1 MKFNIKKLVIV
12 LVLIMLVSFTAAGIT
27 LYFTGGVSAVS
38 VGAAQIKTSKSFPA
52 QEIENII
59 IKTVSTRVNV
69 IPVVDREVGID
80 FYGNI
85 TTNLTDVK
93 PELSANIE
101 NGTLNIEISYPKTIN
116 IGLINFEKLYLDVY
130 VPDNYPGSIEV
141 ETVSG
146 DLDIRRLKLSGLDF
160 KSLSGNIN
168 TESVIA
174 DMLDIETASG
184 TAVLKDT
191 RANIKIDSISGQ
203 VNAIFATLEG
213 DINIKTISGKAEIEL
228 PGNSAFD
235 FEFGSVSGNIK
246 NEFPADIKLINN
258 RKIEGSVG
266 NGANRIIISTTSGDI
281 SIKKGE

>member
-203 VNAIFATLEG
+203 VNAIFVTLEG